1 VIERFSKSLGFR
13 ADPNDPLRIV
23 PSGGVSSWLIL
34 ATAAIMAFLAAI
46 AFAFAFSAARIADHW
61 TADLARSAT
70 VRISVPADQIDA
82 QTQRA
87 LEVLNTTPGIESA
100 SVVETSD
107 QEALLAPWL
116 GGVIALDEID
126 LPRLIAVV
134 ESPEG
139 PDREGL
145 RLRLAG
151 EVPGARYDD
160 HGQWRRPIVRTAGN
174 VWRLSMASIA
184 LGFAHNF
191 DDCCDRGAGLA
202 DVARALNCDA
212 QADGRKGPFY
222 HACFC
227 PAGHGTGACWRG
239 AGDALCGCRVARSK
253 QRRRARSGG
262 AACAK
267 RCSVDM
273 DYHTATGFCGGKLC
287 LRLGDGALYVAAYV
301 MREFS
306 CFN

>member
-1 VIERFSKSLGFR
+1 MIERFSKSLGFR

-174 VWRLSMASIA
+174 VWRLSMVSIA
-184 LGFAHNF
+184 LV
-191 DDCCDRGAGLA
+191 LLTTLTI
-202 DVARALNCDA
+202 VAIAA
-212 QADGRKGPFY
+212 QASLMS
-222 HACFC
+222 H
-227 PAGHGTGACWRG
+227 
-239 AGDALCGCRVARSK
+239 ARSIATLRLMGAK
-253 QRRRARSGG
+253 DRFITRAFVRRVTVLALAGAALGTLCAVVVLLVQNSGG
-262 AACAK
+262 AQDLVARLAP
-267 RCSVDM
+267 SGVQWIWIIILPLAFAAAS
-273 DYHTATGFCGGKLC
+273 YVSAWAT
-287 LRLGDGALYVAAYV
+287 ALYTLRR
-301 MREFS
+301 MS
-306 CFN
+306 

>member
-1 VIERFSKSLGFR
+1 MIERFSKSLGFR

-70 VRISVPADQIDA
+70 VRISVPADQIDV

-151 EVPGARYDD
+151 EVPSARYDD

-184 LGFAHNF
+184 LV
-191 DDCCDRGAGLA
+191 LLTTLTI
-202 DVARALNCDA
+202 VAIAA
-212 QADGRKGPFY
+212 QASLMS
-222 HACFC
+222 H
-227 PAGHGTGACWRG
+227 
-239 AGDALCGCRVARSK
+239 ARSIATLRLMGAK
-253 QRRRARSGG
+253 DRFITRAFVRRVTVLALAGAALGTLCAVVVLLVQNSGG
-262 AACAK
+262 AQDLVARLAP
-267 RCSVDM
+267 SGVQWIWIIILPLAFAAAS
-273 DYHTATGFCGGKLC
+273 YVSAWAT
-287 LRLGDGALYVAAYV
+287 ALYTL
-301 MREFS
+301 RRIS
-306 CFN
+306 